1 MRILNFGSLN
11 IDNVYKVSH
20 FVGKGETISSESLSL
35 FCGGKGLNQSVAL
48 GRAGIKAHHAGCIG
62 VDGKFLLDMLTSA
75 GVDISCVETL
85 SSTRTGNAIIQNDA
99 DGDNCIILYG
109 GANQQITKHQVDRTL
124 AQFDEGDFIV
134 LQNEI
139 NELDYIVTSAHKKG
153 LTIIMNPSPMDAK
166 VQHIDLAAID
176 WFILNEIEAGQLIG
190 KSSLEQEQLIAGL
203 QSKFPKARI
212 VLTLGE
218 MGSCYIDA
226 TKVIFQKAYPVNVVD
241 TTGAGDTFTGYFLA
255 GIVQKHTI
263 ENALDLAARA
273 SAIAVSRLGAANS
286 IPTIK
291 EVAAWTDFA

>member
-48 GRAGIKAHHAGCIG
+48 GRAGIKAYHAGCIG

-255 GIVQKHTI
+255 GIVQKDTI